1 MGETPSH
8 PHTPTLIDPLSDREL
23 EVLHLIAADLSAPEI
38 AEKLI
43 IAVSTVR
50 SHIKHIYGKL
60 DAHSRY
66 EAVEQARKLDL
77 V

>member
-1 MGETPSH
+1 MAT
-8 PHTPTLIDPLSDREL
+8 
-23 EVLHLIAADLSAPEI
+23 DLSAPEI
-38 AEKLI
+38 AEKLV

-66 EAVEQARKLDL
+66 EAVEQARELEL

>member
-1 MGETPSH
+1 MTFASAV
-8 PHTPTLIDPLSDREL
+8 TRDIL
-23 EVLHLIAADLSAPEI
+23 EEYEPAEI
-38 AEKLI
+38 AEELV
-43 IAVSTVR
+43 IAASTVR

-66 EAVEQARKLDL
+66 EAVGRAKELGL